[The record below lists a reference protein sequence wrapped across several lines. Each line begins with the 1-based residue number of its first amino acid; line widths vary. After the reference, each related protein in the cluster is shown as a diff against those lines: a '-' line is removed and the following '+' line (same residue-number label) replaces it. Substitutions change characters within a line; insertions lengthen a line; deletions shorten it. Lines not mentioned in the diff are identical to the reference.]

1 MAKRKQASLGMNFL
15 MNSIL
20 TMSSFIFPLITFP
33 YISRI
38 LLAEGYGKIQLATSV
53 VSYFLLFSQLG
64 LPTYGVRACAAVR
77 DNRRELSRTVHE
89 LLAIN
94 LVMTIASYAVFFAMV
109 AMIPKFAQERT
120 LYLITS
126 GSVLLNM
133 IGMEWL
139 FKAME
144 QYRYITLRSIF
155 FKFIAVVAMFLL
167 VHERQDY
174 VVYAAISVLSSAGSN
189 MLNLS
194 QIRKYIDL
202 KPVGHYNVRKHI
214 RPVLVFFTMTCAA
227 TIYTNLD
234 SVMLGFIATDADVGY
249 YSAAVKIKNILVSV
263 ISALGTVI
271 MPRVSYY
278 FEQKM
283 MDEFWEVISK
293 AFRFVVLMA
302 APLMIYFMFFAR
314 NGINFLSGAGY
325 ENAVAPMI
333 AIMPTLIFIGLTSV
347 MGLQI
352 LVPTGRE
359 NVVLKSYI
367 VGAVVDCIINALLI
381 SKLRALG
388 AAIGTLVAEMCVLA
402 VQYYALRNEVREYFR
417 SLGILRLIIALGVA
431 LASSFWVSALRISD
445 FWILAISAVIFFS
458 VYAISLY
465 LAKEPLII
473 EVVAMG
479 RTKLLKLMKKQ

>member
-38 LLAEGYGKIQLATSV
+38 LLAEGCGKIQLATSV

-64 LPTYGVRACAAVR
+64 LPTYGVRVCAAVR
-77 DNRRELSRTVHE
+77 DDRRELSRTVHE

-109 AMIPKFAQERT
+109 ALTPKFAQERT
-120 LYLITS
+120 LYIITS
-126 GSVLLNM
+126 GSVFLNM

-155 FKFIAVVAMFLL
+155 FKFISVLAMFLL
-167 VHERQDY
+167 VHEQKDY
-174 VVYAAISVLSSAGSN
+174 VVYAAISVLASAGSN
-189 MLNLS
+189 FLNLT

-202 KPVGHYNVRKHI
+202 KPVGPYNVRKHI

-227 TIYTNLD
+227 TVYTNLD
-234 SVMLGFIATDADVGY
+234 SVMLGFMATDADVGY

-278 FEQKM
+278 FQRKM
-283 MDEFWEVISK
+283 MDEFWKVISK

-302 APLMIYFMFFAR
+302 APLMVYFMCFAR
-314 NGINFLSGAGY
+314 NGIYFLSGATY
-325 ENAVAPMI
+325 ELAVAPMV
-333 AIMPTLIFIGLTSV
+333 AIMPTLICIGLTSV

-367 VGAVVDCIINALLI
+367 VGAVVDCIVNALLI
-381 SKLRALG
+381 PKMQALG

-402 VQYYALRNEVREYFR
+402 VQYYALRDEVREYFR
-417 SLGILRLIIALGVA
+417 SFGFLRLIGALGAA
-431 LASSFWVSALRISD
+431 LASSFWVAGLQIAD
-445 FWILAISAVIFFS
+445 FWILVISAVIFFV
-458 VYAISLY
+458 VYGLCLY
-465 LAKEPLII
+465 LTKEPLIT
-473 EVVAMG
+473 EVAAMG
-479 RTKLLKLMKKQ
+479 RAKLVKRLKKQ